1 MKRGR
6 EYPDNIFDKDQLS
19 SGIKVEKEHTDDK
32 KEAKRIA
39 KDHLIE
45 DAEYYTNLK
54 NMENKHN
61 DTKAKDKHKR
71 LNKNLKPYLPR
82 RK

>member
-6 EYPDNIFDKDQLS
+6 EYPDNKFPKDQIKM
-19 SGIKVEKEHTDDK
+19 GIKVEREHTDDK
-32 KEAKRIA
+32 EEAKRIA

-54 NMENKHN
+54 NMEEKHG
-61 DTKAKDKHKR
+61 DTKILKKNWIPGLKR
-71 LNKNLKPYLPR
+71 IN
-82 RK
+82 